1 MVGILVLQAEGL
13 VCAIHYL
20 GFFFQM
26 TPADV
31 VAEVVVGIA
40 VAVIFFKTIVLNC
53 RAIVIGHPM
62 LGL

>member
-20 GFFFQM
+20 GF

-40 VAVIFFKTIVLNC
+40 AALIFFKTIVLNC

-62 LGL
+62 SGL